1 MDYSRPHYLKQVCLV
16 VEYWNSSQKL
26 AVLCAGEALIDLVA
40 NAQGQLTPCLG
51 GAVYN
56 LARALALQGVRTG
69 YLNPLSSDFYGAAL
83 RTGLV
88 QCGVQLLE
96 PASVPKPT
104 SLAIARLDE
113 QGKADYAFYREG
125 VADRDITARQ
135 LNRLSASAGGIND
148 KNSEKTIV
156 CTGCL
161 ALNPDDASAYLPW
174 LAEQKRLG
182 RLVAIDINIRAAI
195 MKDHAAYKANIHAA
209 LQHADI
215 IKASDDDLA
224 FLNISAAE
232 LLQQTQ
238 AQIFLLTL
246 GAKGAQALT
255 INQGTLATLDA
266 QAPSGV
272 QVIDT
277 VGAGDCFFAGFL
289 AHWLQPESKLQAA
302 LEHAVR
308 SASISVSRQGC
319 QPPTWDEVASVT
331 AEPETAPRMRSVI

>member
-1 MDYSRPHYLKQVCLV
+1 MENP
-16 VEYWNSSQKL
+16 NSPQKI

-40 NAQGQLTPCLG
+40 NSQGQLTPCLG

-56 LARALALQGVRTG
+56 LARALALQGVGTG
-69 YLNPLSSDFYGAAL
+69 YLNPLSDDFYGAAL
-83 RTGLV
+83 REGLV
-88 QCGVQLLE
+88 QSGVQLLE
-96 PASVPKPT
+96 QNTVAMPT

-125 VADRDITARQ
+125 VADRHITALQ
-135 LNRLSASAGGIND
+135 LNRLSASAGDNNDKND

-161 ALNPDDASAYLPW
+161 ALSPDDASAYLPW

-209 LQHADI
+209 LQYADI
-215 IKASDDDLA
+215 IKASDDDLV

-232 LLQQTQ
+232 LLQQTN
-238 AQIFLLTL
+238 AHIFLLTL

-255 INQGTLATLDA
+255 MDKGILATLEA
-266 QAPSGV
+266 KTPSGV
-272 QVIDT
+272 QVVDT

-289 AHWLQPESKLQAA
+289 AHWLRPASSLQAA

-319 QPPTWDEVASVT
+319 QPPTWDEVA
-331 AEPETAPRMRSVI
+331 ACNC